1 MAIVTPFGMR
11 YNRKLKKFV
20 ETSKTSP
27 TFEYTLPDGFC
38 LVRDTREQI
47 GTGLFVKPPKG
58 LIMVRDTLKVGDY
71 SCKGFEEQIAIE
83 RKSLPDLW
91 SSLTV
96 DADRFRRELE
106 VLATYERKWLL
117 IEALES
123 SFLSFQEG
131 RKIHP
136 NSIRGA
142 LVSIEV
148 RLGIP
153 VWQSESREA
162 AERWVIDRLCKYYKW
177 KRGL

>member
-1 MAIVTPFGMR
+1 MALVTPYGMR
-11 YNRKLKKFV
+11 YNKKLRKFE
-20 ETSKTSP
+20 ETSRTTP
-27 TFEYTLPDGFC
+27 TFEYTFPEGFC
-38 LVRDTREQI
+38 IVIDTREQD
-47 GTGLFVKPPKG
+47 GLFQKLPKG
-58 LIMVRDTLKVGDY
+58 LVVVRDTLKYADY
-71 SCKGFEEQIAIE
+71 SVRGFENQIAIE

-96 DADRFRRELE
+96 EADRFKRELE
-106 VLATYERKWLL
+106 ALADYERKWLL

-123 SFLSFQEG
+123 SYLSFQEG

-142 LVSIEV
+142 LVSIEI

-153 VWQSESREA
+153 VWQSESRTA

>member
-1 MAIVTPFGMR
+1 MSIVTPYGFR
-11 YNRKLKKFV
+11 YSKKLKKFV

-27 TFEYTLPDGFC
+27 TFEYTLPEGFC
-38 LVRDTREQI
+38 IVIDTREQD
-47 GTGLFVKPPKG
+47 GLFQRPPKG
-58 LIMVRDTLKVGDY
+58 LVVVRDTLKYADY
-71 SCKGFEEQIAIE
+71 SVRGWEDKIAIE

-96 DADRFRRELE
+96 DADRFKRELE
-106 VLATYERKWLL
+106 VLTTYERKWLL

-123 SFLSFQEG
+123 SFLNFQEG

-148 RLGIP
+148 KLGIP

-162 AERWVIDRLCKYYKW
+162 SERWVIDRLCKYYKW

>member
-1 MAIVTPFGMR
+1 MALVTPYGTR
-11 YNRKLKKFV
+11 WNPKKKKLE
-20 ETSKTSP
+20 ETSRISP
-27 TFEYTLPDGFC
+27 TFEYSLPDGFC
-38 LVRDTREQI
+38 IVIDTREQD
-47 GTGLFVKPPKG
+47 GLFQKLPKG
-58 LIMVRDTLKVGDY
+58 LVVVRDTLKYADY
-71 SCKGFEEQIAIE
+71 SVRGFEDQVAIE

-96 DADRFRRELE
+96 DADRFKRELE
-106 VLATYERKWLL
+106 ALVKYERKWLL

-123 SFLSFQEG
+123 SYLSFQDG

-153 VWQSESREA
+153 VWQSESRAA

-177 KRGL
+177 KRGI